1 MGVRAHFQ
9 QCERSSV
16 SFEGVLSPVREVT
29 RALIRIAYSGQV
41 HTQSLSL
48 WLQMADLINADS
60 W

>member
-16 SFEGVLSPVREVT
+16 SFEGVLSLPVREVT

-48 WLQMADLINADS
+48 WLQMGDLINTDS
-60 W
+60 